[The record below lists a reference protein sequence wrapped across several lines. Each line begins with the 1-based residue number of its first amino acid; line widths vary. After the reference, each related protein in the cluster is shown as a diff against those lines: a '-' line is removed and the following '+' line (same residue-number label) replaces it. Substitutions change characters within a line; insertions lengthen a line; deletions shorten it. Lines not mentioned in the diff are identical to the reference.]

1 MAPSADAPPET
12 RAAVTS
18 VARLSSMITEGSGVA
33 PHRKRLAMAVAALA
47 DAVQL
52 GLFNFFYCGA
62 LSPADDVLDGAV
74 VLALVLILGFKWR
87 LVAALA
93 LELVPGVAL
102 FPSWTAFVATVATA
116 PTPSRPPRRP
126 SSPPLGM

>member
-1 MAPSADAPPET
+1 MVPSADAPPET

-18 VARLSSMITEGSGVA
+18 VAHLSSMMAGGRGVA
-33 PHRKRLAMAVAALA
+33 PHRKRLAMAIAALA

-52 GLFNFFYCGA
+52 GLFNFFIGGA
-62 LSPADDVLDGAV
+62 LSPPDDVLDGAV
-74 VLALVLILGFKWR
+74 VIALVLVLGFKWR

-116 PTPSRPPRRP
+116 PAPSRPPRRP

>member
-1 MAPSADAPPET
+1 MA
-12 RAAVTS
+12 
-18 VARLSSMITEGSGVA
+18 I
-33 PHRKRLAMAVAALA
+33 AALA

-52 GLFNFFYCGA
+52 GFFPAFYGGA
-62 LSPADDVLDGAV
+62 LSIPDDVLDGAV
-74 VLALVLILGFKWR
+74 ALALVLLLGWKWR

-116 PTPSRPPRRP
+116 STPSRPPRRP
-126 SSPPLGM
+126 SAPPLPM